1 MTQIDN
7 RFETAAYKRSR
18 ASYMVQ
24 CTVEYFVALLVSDAF
39 LAKLLTH
46 IGLSDALVGI
56 ISSFISLAFV
66 FQLASIFLLKNKISA
81 KKLVIVS
88 DTLSIMFFMFL
99 YFVPFLHISNELK
112 TVLVVLSVLMAYAF
126 KYLIYSICFKWAN
139 SFVHPNKR
147 GEYSAIKEIISLVSG
162 MIFTV
167 VIGNIIDRY
176 EGIGNIEGGFL
187 FVAIAILIFNIVN
200 LICLALI
207 KKEAVDEEEENNAV
221 PLKEV
226 LDNTIGNHAF
236 KKIIGLQVLYDV
248 ARYFTIGF
256 IGVFKTKE
264 LLMSVALVQVVN
276 VIANLVRCLISVPL
290 GKYSNKNSYV
300 KGFKLGLILAASAF
314 LLNVFTT
321 QSTWWI
327 IIIYTVLYNASVAG
341 TNMNSYNI
349 AYNYVDS
356 KYISQA
362 MAIKNSIGGIAG
374 FLASLV
380 GSRILTA
387 VQNNG
392 NQLFGIHIYGQQ
404 ILSLISFVIMTI
416 AILFIKFK
424 IEKEKI
430 MVQ

>member
-1 MTQIDN
+1 MTQTDH
-7 RFETAAYKRSR
+7 RFETTAYKRSR

-24 CTVEYFVALLVSDAF
+24 CTVEYFVALLVADAF
-39 LAKLLTH
+39 LAKLLLH
-46 IGLSDALVGI
+46 IGVSDALIGI

-66 FQLASIFLLKNKISA
+66 FQLASIVLLRNKVST
-81 KKLVIVS
+81 KKLVIVF
-88 DTLSIMFFMFL
+88 DTLSILFFMFL
-99 YFVPFLHISNELK
+99 YLVPFLPVANEVK
-112 TVLVVLSVLMAYAF
+112 TVLVVLGILMAYAF

-147 GEYSAIKEIISLVSG
+147 GEYSAVKEIISLVSG

-167 VIGNIIDRY
+167 IAGNIIDEY
-176 EGIGNIEGGFL
+176 EGLGNIEGGFL
-187 FVAIAILIFNIVN
+187 FLAIAILIFNIVN
-200 LICLALI
+200 LICLMLI
-207 KKEAVDEEEENNAV
+207 KKEEVDEGAETAAI
-221 PLKEV
+221 PMKEV
-226 LDNTIGNHAF
+226 LANTIGNKAF
-236 KKIIGLQVLYDV
+236 KKIVALQVLYDV

-276 VIANLVRCLISVPL
+276 IIANFVRCLISVSL

-300 KGFKLGLILAASAF
+300 KGFKLGLIMAASAF

-327 IIIYTVLYNASVAG
+327 IIIYTVLYSSSVAG
-341 TNMNSYNI
+341 TNMNSFNI
-349 AYNYVDS
+349 TYNYVDS

-380 GSRILTA
+380 ASRILTL

-392 NQLFGIHIYGQQ
+392 NLIFGVHIYGQQ
-404 ILSLISFVIMTI
+404 ILSLISFVIMAI

-430 MVQ
+430 IVQ